1 MLPLLPSAIASLDVS
16 DRDLV
21 VSSSSAFGHHVRAP
35 AHAAHVCYCSAPAHF
50 LWNGPEYFRGRERL
64 GKALAPLLARLRRLD
79 LEAAARVDRYLAN
92 SRYTAARIEAVYGRK
107 AQVIYPPVDT
117 LRFRPTRERSGRF
130 VVVSRLVPTKRVDLA
145 VETANRYELSLD
157 VIGNGPELGRIRKL
171 AGPTVRVLGW
181 QPDSEVRRAM
191 AEATAVVIPGT
202 EDFGLVTAEA
212 QASGRPP
219 VAFACGGA
227 TEIIEDG
234 VTGFLFREQ
243 TPEALADAMHR
254 ASDTALEPADL
265 IASAARFDLPVFLE
279 ALAAALKDQAPSTVR
294 TALETV
300 GAPL

>member
-1 MLPLLPSAIASLDVS
+1 
-16 DRDLV
+16 
-21 VSSSSAFGHHVRAP
+21 
-35 AHAAHVCYCSAPAHF
+35 
-50 LWNGPEYFRGRERL
+50 
-64 GKALAPLLARLRRLD
+64 
-79 LEAAARVDRYLAN
+79 
-92 SRYTAARIEAVYGRK
+92 
-107 AQVIYPPVDT
+107 
-117 LRFRPTRERSGRF
+117 
-130 VVVSRLVPTKRVDLA
+130 
-145 VETANRYELSLD
+145 
-157 VIGNGPELGRIRKL
+157 
-171 AGPTVRVLGW
+171 
-181 QPDSEVRRAM
+181 M